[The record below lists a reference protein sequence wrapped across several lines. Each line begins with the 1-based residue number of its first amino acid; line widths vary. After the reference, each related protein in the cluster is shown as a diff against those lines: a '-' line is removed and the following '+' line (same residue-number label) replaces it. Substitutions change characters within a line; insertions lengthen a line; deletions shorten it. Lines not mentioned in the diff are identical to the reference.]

1 MAENGAAVAELRNGI
16 EEIGWNGSR
25 MPVETRGFVDSNG
38 SPKTNTRLEVVN
50 SRESSRME
58 AQLKF
63 VNSNNKGLKIE
74 NHFEDE
80 GDEFD

>member
-1 MAENGAAVAELRNGI
+1 
-16 EEIGWNGSR
+16 
-25 MPVETRGFVDSNG
+25 
-38 SPKTNTRLEVVN
+38 
-50 SRESSRME
+50 ME